1 MKNNFIRLTFVSLLT
16 ISSLFTL
23 NLYATTYR
31 VKESTTM
38 SGNSEIEVREVTR
51 ASGSSDSDIVNS
63 LMKNN

>member
-1 MKNNFIRLTFVSLLT
+1 MRKNFIRLAFVFLLT
-16 ISSLFTL
+16 VSSLFTL

-31 VKESTTM
+31 IKESTTM
-38 SGNSEIEVREVTR
+38 SGNTEVEVREITR